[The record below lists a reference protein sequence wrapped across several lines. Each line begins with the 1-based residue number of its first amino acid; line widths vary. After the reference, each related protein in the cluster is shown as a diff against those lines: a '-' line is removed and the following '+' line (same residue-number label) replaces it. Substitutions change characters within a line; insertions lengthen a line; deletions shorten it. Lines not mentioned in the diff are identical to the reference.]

1 MTTTRSA
8 RPLSTVT
15 TSDELRPPTIGVDP
29 IAAFWVP
36 AVGVDVPVPFDL
48 RAEVGRSPDCAVVI
62 NHPGVSRVHVQIER
76 QGNRLRVV
84 NRSKNGTEYRGVL
97 NSDFVIEAGERMKF
111 DQVEVFPL
119 TRSMVAARREL
130 AFCLGYGPEGR
141 VMDLIAAAAAASS
154 FAVVGGPGTP
164 RYEVASA
171 LVRAS
176 PRRDARRRD
185 VIRDQVPSDADAIRE
200 TASRTMG
207 GVVYV
212 DGDVLGKLDAAH
224 RGALV
229 QQVSDP
235 KWNLMTLWGQELASV
250 EDGKPD
256 NRKAKQ
262 PLTAG
267 PKLPTEVAML
277 CARLPSIRIVE
288 IRSVASRAR
297 DELPTMLEHLFAAM
311 GVGVTTHHLDRDP
324 QRPNLRALQRYAW
337 PDNHHELRLCAG
349 YIAHALQGAGVEKIA
364 DMLGV
369 THDGKPLT
377 RMRLRVLVEKWGLA
391 VGRAQ

>member
-1 MTTTRSA
+1 M
-8 RPLSTVT
+8 
-15 TSDELRPPTIGVDP
+15 RPPTIGPDP

-36 AVGVDVPVPFDL
+36 AVGVDVSVPFDL
-48 RAEVGRSPDCAVVI
+48 RADVGRSPDCAVII
-62 NHPGVSRVHVQIER
+62 NHPGVSRIHVEIER
-76 QGNRLRVV
+76 QGNRLRVL
-84 NRSKNGTEYRGVL
+84 NKSKNGTEYRGVL
-97 NSDFVIEAGERMKF
+97 NSDFMIGAGERMKF

-130 AFCLGYGPEGR
+130 AFFLGYSAEGR
-141 VMDLIAAAAAASS
+141 VMDLISAASAACS
-154 FAVVGGPGTP
+154 FAIVGGPGTP

-200 TASRTMG
+200 IAARTMG

-212 DGDVLGKLDAAH
+212 DGDVLGKLDAAN

-229 QQVSDP
+229 QQVSDS
-235 KWNLMTLWGQELASV
+235 KWNLMTLWGQVLPGV
-250 EDGKPD
+250 EDAKPD
-256 NRKAKQ
+256 KRNAKQ

-267 PKLPTEVAML
+267 PKLPAEVAML

-288 IRSVASRAR
+288 IRSVASRAQ
-297 DELPTMLEHLFAAM
+297 DELPTMLENLFASM
-311 GVGVTTHHLDRDP
+311 GVGISAHHLDRDP
-324 QRPNLRALQRYAW
+324 RRPNLRALQRYAW

-364 DMLGV
+364 EMLGA
-369 THDGKPLT
+369 TLDGKPLT
-377 RMRLRVLVEKWGLA
+377 RMRLRVLVEKWGLSL
-391 VGRAQ
+391 GRAQ